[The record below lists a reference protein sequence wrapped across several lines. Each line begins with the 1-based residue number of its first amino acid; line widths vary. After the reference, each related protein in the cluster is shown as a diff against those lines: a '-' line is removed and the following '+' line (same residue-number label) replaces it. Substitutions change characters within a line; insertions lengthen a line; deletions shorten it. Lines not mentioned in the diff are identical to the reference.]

1 MEASVIVTYRCNA
14 RCHMCNVWQYPSEPS
29 QEIQPHVLERLP
41 GLKFCNITGGEPFI
55 REDIDEIVQ
64 VLKKKADRVVIST
77 NGYFTD
83 YILSVARKNP
93 DVGIRISIEG
103 LPSANDELRGLK
115 DGFDHGIR
123 TLLELKR
130 MGLKDIGFGITVSDR
145 NARDM
150 IELYQ
155 LAKSMDV
162 EFATAVVHNS
172 YYFHKYD
179 NEITKK
185 DEVIACFKELI
196 DELLKTRRV
205 KNWFRAYFNYGLI
218 NYIRGRPRLLPCEA
232 GTENFFVDPWGEI
245 RPCNGLEEDI
255 WMDSMGNLN
264 EKSFKE
270 IWNSPK
276 AEEVRGKVRTC
287 PKNCWMIGTAAPV
300 MKKYIRV
307 PLKWVIKNKIRSIMG
322 KSKCL

>member
-14 RCHMCNVWQYPSEPS
+14 RCHMCNVWQYPTEPS

-41 GLKFCNITGGEPFI
+41 ALKFCNITGGEPFI

-83 YILSVARKNP
+83 RILGVARKNP

-130 MGLKDIGFGITVSDR
+130 MGLRDIGFGITVSDR
-145 NARDM
+145 NAQDM

-155 LAKSMDV
+155 LARSMDV

-179 NEITKK
+179 NEIAKK
-185 DEVIACFKELI
+185 DEVIACFGELI

-264 EKSFKE
+264 DKPFEE
-270 IWNSPK
+270 IWLSPK
-276 AEEVRGKVRTC
+276 AEEVREKVKNC

-307 PLKWVIKNKIRSIMG
+307 PLKWVVKNKIRSIMG
-322 KSKCL
+322 KSPCL